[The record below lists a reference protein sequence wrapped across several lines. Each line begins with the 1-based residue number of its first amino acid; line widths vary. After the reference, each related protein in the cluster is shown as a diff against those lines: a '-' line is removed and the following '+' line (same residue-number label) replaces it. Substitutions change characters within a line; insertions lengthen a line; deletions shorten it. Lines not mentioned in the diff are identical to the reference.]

1 MKINLNSELLSI
13 VLEGKEK
20 VWAVKKQVD
29 IVADS
34 ITNVEWV
41 TGTVN
46 KARLNGWRAPGTG
59 IPRKFYAGSI
69 FKRAGWEFWYLKA
82 KQPGYLVITTDK
94 KKFHVVRL
102 TVDEKVGS
110 RVREWFEELMHERK
124 RQGGR

>member
-1 MKINLNSELLSI
+1 MKINLTNELLSV

-20 VWAVKKQVD
+20 VWALKK
-29 IVADS
+29 IVNIEASS

-59 IPRKFYAGSI
+59 VPRTFYAGSI
-69 FKRAGWEFWYLKA
+69 YKKAGWEFWYLKA

-94 KKFHVVRL
+94 KKYHVVRL
-102 TVDEKVGS
+102 TVDEKVGV
-110 RVREWFEELMHERK
+110 RVREWFEDLMHER
-124 RQGGR
+124 RR